1 MKDFHSTKE
10 DKMTYKSRYR
20 TYENCFLKHIG
31 YYMDDSPTIE
41 VWNAAD
47 GPICRLTVCL
57 CELTLV
63 ENESFI
69 DVNNNPFALDFICEY
84 GLGKV
89 TGRSKSSGYCLYPS
103 VVFDM
108 EQVEKYSEV
117 R

>member
-1 MKDFHSTKE
+1 MKDFRSTKE
-10 DKMTYKSRYR
+10 DKMIYKSRYE

-31 YYMDDSPTIE
+31 YYMDGSPTIE
-41 VWNAAD
+41 VWNATD

-57 CELTLV
+57 CKLTLA
-63 ENESFI
+63 ENESFV
-69 DVNNNPFALDFICEY
+69 DENNNPYALDFICKY

-89 TGRSKSSGYCLYPS
+89 TERLESSRYCLYPS

-117 R
+117 I